1 MTPIHPSFTIYNK
14 QMELINFLNYQSS
27 NRTYLKSDI
36 INLPITFSLCQYD
49 IQPFE
54 ILITNISK
62 GT

>member
-1 MTPIHPSFTIYNK
+1 
-14 QMELINFLNYQSS
+14 MELINFLNYQSS